1 MRFLILILLLFLG
14 CEDDPVSPENNS
26 ILGSWEA
33 VQIEEC
39 LYIESNQKCSDN
51 PYECLTLNTY
61 LNDYAYLPSNIIQ
74 SRIMN
79 ISDEYITY
87 TISYELL
94 DINETHCE
102 NTQSPFSFTWDE
114 DKDKCLSAYPTF
126 SIEIISINET
136 SLCVM
141 HNPDCN
147 EIVCSDFEL
156 SNNGNTITY
165 NNMIESNCTDDDN
178 CIIDVPISA

>member
-1 MRFLILILLLFLG
+1 MLLSMG
-14 CEDDPVSPENNS
+14 CEEDPVSPENNS

-39 LYIESNQKCSDN
+39 LYIESNQECSDN

-156 SNNGNTITY
+156 SNNGNTVL
-165 NNMIESNCTDDDN
+165 SN
-178 CIIDVPISA
+178 A